1 MPWTTDDPPSVAKN
15 WTAEEKRKCVSA
27 ANAVIG
33 DGGSDEDAIFAC
45 IRAAGKSKKQGA
57 SMPKDE
63 KSNQVFFIDLALP
76 LQDGKAFDGVAPGQF
91 VDMWWREVEIKAEDF
106 QTYLENTMDAIEHTR
121 TEEGE
126 VVGLPIDAK
135 GHLDDE
141 AAGWIVKASLV
152 EVEKPGGKML
162 PVIQFVAKWTEN
174 GRALIEQG
182 IRRMFSPTLNTKKKI
197 ILGGSLTNWPATR
210 DEMGKVLLR
219 PISLSEGGVDIE
231 LERQATRIE
240 GTGLYAASLVS
251 IEDEDG
257 ENGNEFI
264 TSNTTSVAG
273 TSVSSDQYRITAT
286 DISGVSETV
295 TISDVNQNSF
305 EGASDM
311 EKMEFTQEELD
322 AYVRDQV
329 DSAVADLAL
338 GVGEPKAE
346 GDEGDEQRF
355 SLIEA
360 LNLGHLEDEA
370 IARIEESLAG
380 EYKRLQAEAEERYL
394 SKLAFVNHK
403 RDMTNLATRLV
414 NGSDEFPR
422 GLPIQSEQLVAG
434 LLALPKD
441 QVPFWRDLMTSIVT
455 NGLVEFTEI
464 GNEKE
469 PAGTLPLPE
478 EYAKAL
484 RSGELSI
491 EALSN
496 PMLQLGDLSKYDLT
510 EFKK

>member
-1 MPWTTDDPPSVAKN
+1 
-15 WTAEEKRKCVSA
+15 
-27 ANAVIG
+27 
-33 DGGSDEDAIFAC
+33 
-45 IRAAGKSKKQGA
+45 
-57 SMPKDE
+57 
-63 KSNQVFFIDLALP
+63 
-76 LQDGKAFDGVAPGQF
+76 
-91 VDMWWREVEIKAEDF
+91 
-106 QTYLENTMDAIEHTR
+106 
-121 TEEGE
+121 
-126 VVGLPIDAK
+126 
-135 GHLDDE
+135 
-141 AAGWIVKASLV
+141 
-152 EVEKPGGKML
+152 
-162 PVIQFVAKWTEN
+162 
-174 GRALIEQG
+174 
-182 IRRMFSPTLNTKKKI
+182 
-197 ILGGSLTNWPATR
+197 
-210 DEMGKVLLR
+210 
-219 PISLSEGGVDIE
+219 
-231 LERQATRIE
+231 
-240 GTGLYAASLVS
+240 
-251 IEDEDG
+251 
-257 ENGNEFI
+257 
-264 TSNTTSVAG
+264 
-273 TSVSSDQYRITAT
+273 
-286 DISGVSETV
+286 
-295 TISDVNQNSF
+295 
-305 EGASDM
+305 M

-322 AYVRDQV
+322 AYVKNQV

-338 GVGEPKAE
+338 GVGEPKADGEE
-346 GDEGDEQRF
+346 GDEPRF

-394 SKLAFVNHK
+394 AKLAFVNHK

-478 EYAKAL
+478 EYAQAL